1 MDEKKKII
9 QKEETDITAKENSTV
24 TDFEDLYEKASSS
37 ELKKSEGESS
47 TGKMPKEEISD
58 KKEEKKEM
66 TESGKEAVTEK
77 NKDISKK
84 EESSKGEKKDL
95 SEKEEAEEDKNKRSD
110 KKEES
115 VRDEKKDTDKKIET
129 DKDEKKDS
137 VKTEESDKNDKK
149 DLAKTEE
156 SDKDD
161 KKDLAKTKES
171 AKDDKKDLAKT
182 EESAKDDKK
191 DLTEKKESGEDEK
204 NQSHNKA
211 TEGNVKKDTPGEEK
225 KTVVSG
231 NAISQSKRIEE
242 AKKAA
247 EQKTL
252 EPTKPKSKKVLWVV
266 LGLAA
271 SFFIIAYFAGFI
283 YFSGHFYQEA
293 AINAVNVSGM
303 NKELA
308 KQTLDN
314 FYKDYVLTIET
325 IDGNQITID
334 GRDIS
339 MQISLRD
346 EFSDCFKKQQA
357 YLWFVNMFSPHEFE
371 ISADAKWEDMALS
384 DIFDDMK
391 MLDKK
396 VMVAPKDAYVGVKDG
411 KFTIVK
417 EVLGSTI
424 DRDKF
429 EAAVRESLSTVMASL
444 VMVDAGC
451 YDLPKVYD
459 TDEELKKELELKNE
473 YAKSEVKLQLDDIT
487 LEPGMELYDEVL
499 EKKGDA
505 YEVSQK
511 LVKKYVQSLAKEYN
525 TLDSDRTFT
534 TSFSDKKVKV
544 HGSAFGYELNEE
556 ETEKLLYKALTSGKP
571 STVDVV
577 FDNKGYTLDG
587 ENDIGDTYIEVN
599 LSEQKVIAYKN
610 GKKLAE
616 GDCVSGKEATG
627 NGTCIGLYAIQDKLS
642 PTVLRGE
649 KKPVTKTVTKKK
661 GKKKVKVQET
671 TYEYEYESP
680 VTFWMQFN
688 GGIGLHDAAGWRSS
702 YGGSIYYYSGS
713 HGCVNLPYSLAET
726 LYKNYDIGDPV
737 VVYFWDNENRR

>member
-24 TDFEDLYEKASSS
+24 TDFEDLYEKVPSS
-37 ELKKSEGESS
+37 ELKKDEGESS

-58 KKEEKKEM
+58 KKEEKKEV
-66 TESGKEAVTEK
+66 TESGKETVAEK

-84 EESSKGEKKDL
+84 EGSSKEEKKDL
-95 SEKEEAEEDKNKRSD
+95 SEKEEVIEDKNNES
-110 KKEES
+110 KEES
-115 VRDEKKDTDKKIET
+115 VRDEKKDADKKIET
-129 DKDEKKDS
+129 DKDEKKDFG
-137 VKTEESDKNDKK
+137 KTEESAKNDKK
-149 DLAKTEE
+149 DSARMEE
-156 SDKDD
+156 SAKDD
-161 KKDLAKTKES
+161 KKDSVKTKES
-171 AKDDKKDLAKT
+171 AKDDKR
-182 EESAKDDKK
+182 
-191 DLTEKKESGEDEK
+191 DLTEKKESGEDKK
-204 NQSHNKA
+204 NQSHNKDIK
-211 TEGNVKKDTPGEEK
+211 GNEKKVISEEEK
-225 KTVVSG
+225 KPAVSG
-231 NAISQSKRIEE
+231 NAITQSKRIEE

-247 EQKTL
+247 EQNAVDN
-252 EPTKPKSKKVLWVV
+252 TKPKSKKTMWIV

-271 SFFIIAYFAGFI
+271 SLLIIAYFTGYI
-283 YFSGHFYQEA
+283 YFSGHFYQDV
-293 AINAVNVSGM
+293 AINGVNVSGM

-334 GRDIS
+334 GKDIS

-346 EFSDCFKKQQA
+346 EFNVCLKKQQA

-371 ISADAKWEDMALS
+371 IGADAKWEDSALS
-384 DIFDDMK
+384 DIFNEMK

-396 VMVAPKDAYVGVKDG
+396 VMVAPKDAFVGVEDG

-429 EAAVRESLSTVMASL
+429 EAAVRDSLSSVMASL
-444 VMVDAGC
+444 VMMEAGC
-451 YDLPKVYD
+451 YDLPDIYD
-459 TDEELKKELELKNE
+459 TDEELKEELELKNE
-473 YAKSEVKLQLDDIT
+473 YAQSEVKLQLDDIT

-499 EKKGDA
+499 EKKNDS

-511 LVKKYVQSLAKEYN
+511 LVRKYVQSLAKEYN

-534 TSFSDKKVKV
+534 TSFNDKTVKV
-544 HGSAFGYELNEE
+544 YGSAFGYELNEE
-556 ETEKLLYKALTSGKP
+556 ETEKVLYKALTSGKP

-577 FDNKGYTLDG
+577 FDSKGYTLDG

-616 GDCVSGKEATG
+616 GDCVSGKEAAG
-627 NGTCIGLYAIQDKLS
+627 HGTCIGLYAIQDKLS

-688 GGIGLHDAAGWRSS
+688 GGIGLHDAAGWRST

>member
-1 MDEKKKII
+1 MNEKKKII

-24 TDFEDLYEKASSS
+24 TDFEDLYEKVPSS
-37 ELKKSEGESS
+37 ELKKDEGESS

-58 KKEEKKEM
+58 KKEEKKEV
-66 TESGKEAVTEK
+66 TESGKETVAEK

-84 EESSKGEKKDL
+84 EGSSKEEKKDL
-95 SEKEEAEEDKNKRSD
+95 SEKEEAIEDKNNES
-110 KKEES
+110 KEES
-115 VRDEKKDTDKKIET
+115 VRDEKKDADKKIET
-129 DKDEKKDS
+129 DKDEKKDFG
-137 VKTEESDKNDKK
+137 KTEESAKNDKK
-149 DLAKTEE
+149 DSARMEE
-156 SDKDD
+156 SAKDD
-161 KKDLAKTKES
+161 KKDSVKTKES
-171 AKDDKKDLAKT
+171 AKDDKR
-182 EESAKDDKK
+182 
-191 DLTEKKESGEDEK
+191 DLTEKKESGEDKK
-204 NQSHNKA
+204 NQSHNKDIK
-211 TEGNVKKDTPGEEK
+211 GNEKKVISEEEK
-225 KTVVSG
+225 KPAVSG
-231 NAISQSKRIEE
+231 NAITQSKRIEE

-247 EQKTL
+247 EQNAVDN
-252 EPTKPKSKKVLWVV
+252 TKPKSKKTMWIV

-271 SFFIIAYFAGFI
+271 SLLIIAYFTGYI
-283 YFSGHFYQEA
+283 YFSGHFYQDV
-293 AINAVNVSGM
+293 AINGVNVSGM

-334 GRDIS
+334 GKDIS

-346 EFSDCFKKQQA
+346 EFNVCLKKQQA

-371 ISADAKWEDMALS
+371 IGADAKWEDSALS
-384 DIFDDMK
+384 DIFNEMK

-396 VMVAPKDAYVGVKDG
+396 VMVAPKDAFVGVEDG

-429 EAAVRESLSTVMASL
+429 EAAVRDSLSSVMASL
-444 VMVDAGC
+444 VMMEAGC
-451 YDLPKVYD
+451 YDLPDIYD
-459 TDEELKKELELKNE
+459 TDEELKEELELKNE
-473 YAKSEVKLQLDDIT
+473 YAQSEVKLQLDDIT

-499 EKKGDA
+499 EKKNDS

-511 LVKKYVQSLAKEYN
+511 LVRKYVQSLAKEYN

-534 TSFSDKKVKV
+534 TSFNDKTVKV
-544 HGSAFGYELNEE
+544 YGSAFGYELNEE
-556 ETEKLLYKALTSGKP
+556 ETEKVLYKALTSGKP

-577 FDNKGYTLDG
+577 FDSKGYTLDG

-616 GDCVSGKEATG
+616 GDCVSGKEAAG
-627 NGTCIGLYAIQDKLS
+627 HGTCIGLYAIQDKLS

-688 GGIGLHDAAGWRSS
+688 GGIGLHDAAGWRST

>member
-9 QKEETDITAKENSTV
+9 QKEETDITTKENSTV

-37 ELKKSEGESS
+37 ELKKSERESS
-47 TGKMPKEEISD
+47 RGEMSKKEISG
-58 KKEEKKEM
+58 KKEEKKEE
-66 TESGKEAVTEK
+66 TESGKEAVTEIK
-77 NKDISKK
+77 KDISKK

-95 SEKEEAEEDKNKRSD
+95 SEKKEAGEDKNKESD

-115 VRDEKKDTDKKIET
+115 VRDEKKDADKKTES

-137 VKTEESDKNDKK
+137 GKK
-149 DLAKTEE
+149 EE
-156 SDKDD
+156 SDKDSVKKEESDKED
-161 KKDLAKTKES
+161 KKDS
-171 AKDDKKDLAKT
+171 
-182 EESAKDDKK
+182 
-191 DLTEKKESGEDEK
+191 TEKKESGDDEK
-204 NQSHNKA
+204 KQSHNKDA
-211 TEGNVKKDTPGEEK
+211 KENEKKDTSGEEK
-225 KTVVSG
+225 KTAVSS
-231 NAISQSKRIEE
+231 NAITQSKRIEE

-247 EQKTL
+247 EQKAMDN
-252 EPTKPKSKKVLWVV
+252 TKPKSKKTLWIV

-271 SFFIIAYFAGFI
+271 SLLIIVYFAGFI
-283 YFSGHFYQEA
+283 YFSGHFYQDA
-293 AINAVNVSGM
+293 AINGVNVSGM
-303 NKELA
+303 NKDLA

-334 GRDIS
+334 GKDIS

-346 EFSDCFKKQQA
+346 EFNACFKKQQA

-371 ISADAKWEDMALS
+371 IGADAKWEDSALS
-384 DIFDDMK
+384 DIFNEMK

-396 VMVAPKDAYVGVKDG
+396 VMVAPKDAYVGVEDG

-429 EAAVRESLSTVMASL
+429 EAAVRDSLSSVMASL
-444 VMVDAGC
+444 VMVEAGC
-451 YDLPKVYD
+451 YDLPDIYD
-459 TDEELKKELELKNE
+459 TDEELKEELELKNE
-473 YAKSEVKLQLDDIT
+473 YAQGEVKLQLDDIT

-499 EKKGDA
+499 EKKNDS

-511 LVKKYVQSLAKEYN
+511 LVKKYVQSLAKKYN

-534 TSFSDKKVKV
+534 TSFNDKTVKV

-556 ETEKLLYKALTSGKP
+556 ETEKVLYKALTSGKP
-571 STVDVV
+571 STVEVV
-577 FDNKGYTLDG
+577 FDSKGYTLNG

-616 GDCVSGKEATG
+616 GDCVSGKEAAG
-627 NGTCIGLYAIQDKLS
+627 HGTCIGLYAIQDKLS

-688 GGIGLHDAAGWRSS
+688 GGIGLHDAAGWRST

>member
-1 MDEKKKII
+1 MEEKKKII
-9 QKEETDITAKENSTV
+9 HKEEADSKAKENSAV
-24 TDFEDLYEKASSS
+24 TDFEDLYDKTASLESKKSKEEHSKEGLSKEQISENGEQKKAAAESGKETVKEEKQDVSKKEETSGEEKRMSSS
-37 ELKKSEGESS
+37 KE
-47 TGKMPKEEISD
+47 KMAGDKNKDDQKEKTVKEEKKTDQKEDASKDDKKVSGKTEASAGDEKKDEDRTEASARDNKKDSD
-58 KKEEKKEM
+58 KKEA
-66 TESGKEAVTEK
+66 SAR
-77 NKDISKK
+77 N
-84 EESSKGEKKDL
+84 
-95 SEKEEAEEDKNKRSD
+95 
-110 KKEES
+110 
-115 VRDEKKDTDKKIET
+115 
-129 DKDEKKDS
+129 EKKDS
-137 VKTEESDKNDKK
+137 
-149 DLAKTEE
+149 A
-156 SDKDD
+156 
-161 KKDLAKTKES
+161 
-171 AKDDKKDLAKT
+171 
-182 EESAKDDKK
+182 
-191 DLTEKKESGEDEK
+191 
-204 NQSHNKA
+204 
-211 TEGNVKKDTPGEEK
+211 GEEK
-225 KTVVSG
+225 KPVVSG

-247 EQKTL
+247 EQNAL
-252 EPTKPKSKKVLWVV
+252 NNTKPKSKKALWIV
-266 LGLAA
+266 LGSAA
-271 SFFIIAYFAGFI
+271 SLLIIAYFAGFI
-283 YFSGHFYQEA
+283 YFSGHFYQNV
-293 AINAVNVSGM
+293 AINGVNVSGM
-303 NKELA
+303 NKEFA

-314 FYKDYVLTIET
+314 FYKDYILTIET
-325 IDGNQITID
+325 IDSKQVTID
-334 GRDIS
+334 GKDIS

-346 EFSDCFKKQQA
+346 EFNDCFKKQHA

-371 ISADAKWEDMALS
+371 IGADAKWEDSLLS
-384 DIFDDMK
+384 DIFNEMK

-429 EAAVRESLSTVMASL
+429 EAAVRDSLSSVMASL
-444 VMVDAGC
+444 VMLEADC
-451 YDLPKVYD
+451 YDLPDIYD
-459 TDEELKKELELKNE
+459 TDEKLKEELELKNE
-473 YAKSEVKLQLDDIT
+473 YAKGEVKLQLDDIT

-499 EKKGDA
+499 EKRNDS

-511 LVKKYVQSLAKEYN
+511 LVRKYVQSLAKEYN
-525 TLDSDRTFT
+525 TIDSDRTFT
-534 TSFSDKKVKV
+534 TSFNDKTVKV
-544 HGSAFGYELNEE
+544 YGSAFGYELNEE
-556 ETEKLLYKALTSGKP
+556 ETEKALYKALTSGKP
-571 STVDVV
+571 STVEAV
-577 FDNKGYTLDG
+577 FDKKGYTLDG

-616 GDCVSGKEATG
+616 GDCVSGKEAAG
-627 NGTCIGLYAIQDKLS
+627 HGTCIGLYAIQDKLS

-688 GGIGLHDAAGWRSS
+688 GGIGLHDAAGWRST

>member
-1 MDEKKKII
+1 MDEKKNII
-9 QKEETDITAKENSTV
+9 QKEEKDITVKENSTV
-24 TDFEDLYEKASSS
+24 TDFEDLYEKDSSG
-37 ELKKSEGESS
+37 LKKSEGEVS
-47 TGKMPKEEISD
+47 GEKMSKEEISH
-58 KKEEKKEM
+58 KQEGNKEAA
-66 TESGKEAVTEK
+66 ESGTEAVTEK
-77 NKDISKK
+77 NKDISQK
-84 EESSKGEKKDL
+84 EQSSKDEKKDL
-95 SEKEEAEEDKNKRSD
+95 TEKDKAGADKNKESD

-115 VRDEKKDTDKKIET
+115 VRDEKKDADKKTESGK
-129 DKDEKKDS
+129 DEKKDAGKDEKKDS
-137 VKTEESDKNDKK
+137 GKTEESDKEDKK
-149 DLAKTEE
+149 DSVNKEQSTKE
-156 SDKDD
+156 D
-161 KKDLAKTKES
+161 KKDSVNKEQS
-171 AKDDKKDLAKT
+171 AK
-182 EESAKDDKK
+182 EDKK
-191 DLTEKKESGEDEK
+191 DLTEKNESADDEK
-204 NQSHNKA
+204 NQSHNKDA
-211 TEGNVKKDTPGEEK
+211 KGNGEKDTTEEEK
-225 KTVVSG
+225 KQVVSG

-247 EQKTL
+247 EQKAMDNAN
-252 EPTKPKSKKVLWVV
+252 PKSKKTLWIV
-266 LGLAA
+266 LGVAA
-271 SFFIIAYFAGFI
+271 SLLIIAYFTGFI
-283 YFSGHFYQEA
+283 YFSGHFYQDA
-293 AINAVNVSGM
+293 VINGVNVSGM
-303 NKELA
+303 NKDLA

-334 GRDIS
+334 GKDIS

-346 EFSDCFKKQQA
+346 EFHACFKKQQA

-371 ISADAKWEDMALS
+371 IGADAKWEDSALS
-384 DIFDDMK
+384 DIFNEMK

-396 VMVAPKDAYVGVKDG
+396 VMVAPKDAYVGVEDG

-429 EAAVRESLSTVMASL
+429 EAAVRDSLSSVMASL
-444 VMVDAGC
+444 IMVEAGC
-451 YDLPKVYD
+451 YDLPDIYD
-459 TDEELKKELELKNE
+459 TDEGLKEELELKNE
-473 YAKSEVKLQLDDIT
+473 YAQGEVKLQLDDIT
-487 LEPGMELYDEVL
+487 LEPGMELYDKVL
-499 EKKGDA
+499 EKKNDS

-511 LVKKYVQSLAKEYN
+511 LVRKYVQSLAKEYN

-534 TSFSDKKVKV
+534 TSFNDKTVKV

-556 ETEKLLYKALTSGKP
+556 ETEKVLYKALTSGKP
-571 STVDVV
+571 STVEVV
-577 FDNKGYTLDG
+577 FDSKGYTLNG

-616 GDCVSGKEATG
+616 GDCVSGKEAAG
-627 NGTCIGLYAIQDKLS
+627 HGTCIGLYAIQDKLS

-688 GGIGLHDAAGWRSS
+688 GGIGLHDAAGWRST

>member
-1 MDEKKKII
+1 MNEKKKII

-24 TDFEDLYEKASSS
+24 TDFEDLYEKVPSS
-37 ELKKSEGESS
+37 ELKKDERESS

-58 KKEEKKEM
+58 KKEEKKEV
-66 TESGKEAVTEK
+66 TESGKETVAEK

-84 EESSKGEKKDL
+84 EGSSKEEKKDL
-95 SEKEEAEEDKNKRSD
+95 SEKEEAIEDKNNES
-110 KKEES
+110 KEES
-115 VRDEKKDTDKKIET
+115 VRDEKKDADKKIET
-129 DKDEKKDS
+129 DKDEKKDFG
-137 VKTEESDKNDKK
+137 KTEESAKNDKK
-149 DLAKTEE
+149 DSARMEE
-156 SDKDD
+156 SAKDD
-161 KKDLAKTKES
+161 KKDSVKTKES
-171 AKDDKKDLAKT
+171 AKDDKR
-182 EESAKDDKK
+182 
-191 DLTEKKESGEDEK
+191 DLTEKKESGEDKK
-204 NQSHNKA
+204 NQSHNKDIK
-211 TEGNVKKDTPGEEK
+211 GNEKKVISEEEK
-225 KTVVSG
+225 KPAVSG
-231 NAISQSKRIEE
+231 NAITQSKRIEE

-247 EQKTL
+247 EQNAVDN
-252 EPTKPKSKKVLWVV
+252 TKPKSKKTMWIV

-271 SFFIIAYFAGFI
+271 SLLIIAYFTGYI
-283 YFSGHFYQEA
+283 YFSGHFYQDV
-293 AINAVNVSGM
+293 AINGVNVSGM

-334 GRDIS
+334 GKDIS

-346 EFSDCFKKQQA
+346 EFNVCLKKQQA

-371 ISADAKWEDMALS
+371 IGADAKWEDSALS
-384 DIFDDMK
+384 DIFNEMK

-396 VMVAPKDAYVGVKDG
+396 VMVAPKDAFVGVEDG

-429 EAAVRESLSTVMASL
+429 EAAVRDSLSSVMASL
-444 VMVDAGC
+444 VMMEAGC
-451 YDLPKVYD
+451 YDLPDIYD
-459 TDEELKKELELKNE
+459 TDEELKEELELKNE
-473 YAKSEVKLQLDDIT
+473 YAQSEVKLQLDDIT

-499 EKKGDA
+499 EKKNDS

-511 LVKKYVQSLAKEYN
+511 LVRKYVQSLAKEYN

-534 TSFSDKKVKV
+534 TSFNDKTVKV
-544 HGSAFGYELNEE
+544 YGSAFGYELNEE
-556 ETEKLLYKALTSGKP
+556 ETEKVLYKALTSGKP

-577 FDNKGYTLDG
+577 FDSKGYTLDG

-616 GDCVSGKEATG
+616 GDCVSGKEAAG
-627 NGTCIGLYAIQDKLS
+627 HGTCIGLYAIQDKLS

-688 GGIGLHDAAGWRSS
+688 GGIGLHDAAGWRST

>member
-1 MDEKKKII
+1 MNEKKKII

-24 TDFEDLYEKASSS
+24 TDFEDLYEKVPSS
-37 ELKKSEGESS
+37 ELKKDEGESS

-58 KKEEKKEM
+58 KKEEKKEV
-66 TESGKEAVTEK
+66 TESGKETVAEK

-84 EESSKGEKKDL
+84 EGSSKEEKKDL
-95 SEKEEAEEDKNKRSD
+95 SEKEEAIEDKNNES
-110 KKEES
+110 KEES
-115 VRDEKKDTDKKIET
+115 VRDEKKDADKKIET
-129 DKDEKKDS
+129 DKDEKKDFG
-137 VKTEESDKNDKK
+137 KTEESAKNDKK
-149 DLAKTEE
+149 D
-156 SDKDD
+156 
-161 KKDLAKTKES
+161 S
-171 AKDDKKDLAKT
+171 ARM
-182 EESAKDDKK
+182 EESAKDDKR
-191 DLTEKKESGEDEK
+191 DLTEKKESGEDKK
-204 NQSHNKA
+204 NQSHNKDIK
-211 TEGNVKKDTPGEEK
+211 GNEKKVISEEEK
-225 KTVVSG
+225 KPAVSG
-231 NAISQSKRIEE
+231 NAITQSKRIEE

-247 EQKTL
+247 EQNAVDN
-252 EPTKPKSKKVLWVV
+252 TKPKSKKTMWIV

-271 SFFIIAYFAGFI
+271 SLLIIAYFTGYI
-283 YFSGHFYQEA
+283 YFSGHFYQDV
-293 AINAVNVSGM
+293 AINGVNVSGM

-334 GRDIS
+334 GKDIS

-346 EFSDCFKKQQA
+346 EFNVCLKKQQA

-371 ISADAKWEDMALS
+371 IGADAKWEDSALS
-384 DIFDDMK
+384 DIFNEMK

-396 VMVAPKDAYVGVKDG
+396 VMVAPKDAFVGVEDG

-429 EAAVRESLSTVMASL
+429 EAAVRDSLSSVMASL
-444 VMVDAGC
+444 VMMEAGC
-451 YDLPKVYD
+451 YDLPDIYD
-459 TDEELKKELELKNE
+459 TDEELKEELELKNE
-473 YAKSEVKLQLDDIT
+473 YAQSEVKLQLDDIT

-499 EKKGDA
+499 EKKNDS

-511 LVKKYVQSLAKEYN
+511 LVRKYVQSLAKEYN

-534 TSFSDKKVKV
+534 TSFNDKTVKV
-544 HGSAFGYELNEE
+544 YGSAFGYELNEE
-556 ETEKLLYKALTSGKP
+556 ETEKVLYKALTSGKP

-577 FDNKGYTLDG
+577 FDSKGYTLDG

-616 GDCVSGKEATG
+616 GDCVSGKEAAG
-627 NGTCIGLYAIQDKLS
+627 HGTCIGLYAIQDKLS

-688 GGIGLHDAAGWRSS
+688 GGIGLHDAAGWRST

>member
-9 QKEETDITAKENSTV
+9 QGEEADSKAKENSAV
-24 TDFEDLYEKASSS
+24 TDFEDLYDKTASSKS
-37 ELKKSEGESS
+37 KKSKEESS
-47 TGKMPKEEISD
+47 KEGTPQEATPENREQ
-58 KKEEKKEM
+58 KK
-66 TESGKEAVTEK
+66 TASESGKEAVEEEK
-77 NKDISKK
+77 QDISKK
-84 EESSKGEKKDL
+84 EEASGEEKKISSSKEKM
-95 SEKEEAEEDKNKRSD
+95 AEDKNKDAQKEKAVKEEKKTGQKEDTSKDDKKASD
-110 KKEES
+110 RTEESARNEKKDEGRIKEAAGDEKKNADTIEDAAGDDKKDSGQKEES
-115 VRDEKKDTDKKIET
+115 AKNEKTLVEKKEPIDDEKKQAD
-129 DKDEKKDS
+129 DKDVKNSEKKDS
-137 VKTEESDKNDKK
+137 
-149 DLAKTEE
+149 
-156 SDKDD
+156 
-161 KKDLAKTKES
+161 TK
-171 AKDDKKDLAKT
+171 
-182 EESAKDDKK
+182 
-191 DLTEKKESGEDEK
+191 
-204 NQSHNKA
+204 
-211 TEGNVKKDTPGEEK
+211 EEK
-225 KTVVSG
+225 KPVVSG

-247 EQKTL
+247 EQNAFKD
-252 EPTKPKSKKVLWVV
+252 TKPKSKKALWIV
-266 LGLAA
+266 LGFAA
-271 SFFIIAYFAGFI
+271 SLLIIAYFAGFI
-283 YFSGHFYQEA
+283 YFSGHFYQDV
-293 AINAVNVSGM
+293 AINGVNVSGM
-303 NKELA
+303 NKEVA

-314 FYKDYVLTIET
+314 FYKDYILTIET
-325 IDGNQITID
+325 IDGKQVSID
-334 GRDIS
+334 GKDIS
-339 MQISLRD
+339 MQISLRN
-346 EFSDCFKKQQA
+346 EFNDCFKKQQA

-371 ISADAKWEDMALS
+371 IGADAKWEDSLLS
-384 DIFDDMK
+384 EIFNGMK

-396 VMVAPKDAYVGVKDG
+396 VMVAPKDAYVGVEDG

-429 EAAVRESLSTVMASL
+429 EAAVRDSLSTVMASL
-444 VMVDAGC
+444 VMMEAGC
-451 YDLPKVYD
+451 YELPDIYD

-487 LEPGMELYDEVL
+487 LEPGMELYEEVL
-499 EKKGDA
+499 EKKNDS

-511 LVKKYVQSLAKEYN
+511 LVRKYVQSLAKKYN
-525 TLDSDRTFT
+525 TIDSDRNFT
-534 TSFSDKKVKV
+534 TSFNDKTVKV
-544 HGSAFGYELNEE
+544 YGSAFGYELNEE
-556 ETEKLLYKALTSGKP
+556 ETEKVLYKALTSGKP
-571 STVDVV
+571 ATVEAV
-577 FDNKGYTLDG
+577 FDSKGYTLDG

-616 GDCVSGKEATG
+616 GDCVSGKEAAG
-627 NGTCIGLYAIQDKLS
+627 HGTCIGLYAIQDKLS

-688 GGIGLHDAAGWRSS
+688 GGIGLHDAAGWRST